1 MEKSPDSCTEFY
13 NGTEDR
19 HPNISASA
27 HLEEILSYLLIL
39 LGFPGIIGNGIVIR
53 HLAFK
58 MKRNSV
64 TVYILNLA
72 LADSGTLIFLF
83 LAGIRYLISKDF
95 LIELTEGFIWTY
107 CIGQLLLTV
116 ISFDRCL
123 SLFFPIWYQ
132 YHQSTYLS
140 TTVCVIT
147 WINSFFIYAFNYALF
162 GFAWFKGFPPLYHIL
177 ICTSVCVPLML
188 VSSLALFIKGYLKSQ
203 MKRQGKLLTAILL
216 ALFCFLIFSFP
227 LIAIYIINVISNRKC
242 LSFIPYGYL
251 YACLNSSIKA
261 SIYFLLGRKKEHTTM
276 CNLQISLQRLFE
288 EEEEEENEKHP
299 EVQVVSQLQ
308 YAHEKEIS
316 MFL

>member
-1 MEKSPDSCTEFY
+1 MEKSPDSCSEFY
-13 NGTEDR
+13 NGTEGR
-19 HPNISASA
+19 HPNIPASA

-72 LADSGTLIFLF
+72 LADSGTLVFLF
-83 LAGIRYLISKDF
+83 LAGIQYLISKEF

-123 SLFFPIWYQ
+123 SLFFPIWYE

-140 TTVCVIT
+140 TTVCVII

-162 GFAWFKGFPPLYHIL
+162 GFAWFPPLYHIL
-177 ICTSVCVPLML
+177 ICTSVCVPLMV
-188 VSSLALFIKGYLKSQ
+188 VSSLALFIKGYLKSH

-216 ALFCFLIFSFP
+216 ALFFFLVFSFS
-227 LIAIYIINVISNRKC
+227 LIAIYIINVISSRKC

-251 YACLNSSIKA
+251 YACLNSSIKPP
-261 SIYFLLGRKKEHTTM
+261 IYFLLGRKKEHENT

-288 EEEEEENEKHP
+288 EEEEEKNEKHP

-308 YAHEKEIS
+308 YAHESEKEIF